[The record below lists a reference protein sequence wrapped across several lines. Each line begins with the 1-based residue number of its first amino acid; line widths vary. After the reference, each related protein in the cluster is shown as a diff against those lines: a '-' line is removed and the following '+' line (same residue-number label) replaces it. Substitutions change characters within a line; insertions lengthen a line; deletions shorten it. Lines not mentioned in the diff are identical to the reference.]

1 MWFTYKKN
9 MNPNLHKL
17 TADDW
22 EKKFKK
28 YDKDHN
34 GLISAKELQQL
45 LFKEFAGFL
54 TVRQAKTYIHLI
66 NSKKNDEMGLEDLI
80 QMKPIIFVLSQR
92 TIRKD
97 LPGSIRIADHD
108 TISGEAFVNI
118 NMNLS
123 SFKNLFSNE
132 EEFKEL
138 LKLIDQKKNRSI
150 KMKKVHDTQEMLGE
164 SIEMAR
170 IHQQFLIFGR
180 GMNFHEYI
188 CQCHNIPR
196 NLW

>member
-1 MWFTYKKN
+1 MWFTYTKN

-34 GLISAKELQQL
+34 GLISAKELQLL
-45 LFKEFAGFL
+45 LFKEFTGFL

-97 LPGSIRIADHD
+97 LPGSIHIADHD
-108 TISGEAFVNI
+108 TISVEAFANI
-118 NMNLS
+118 NKS
-123 SFKNLFSNE
+123 CFKDE

-138 LKLIDQKKNRSI
+138 LKLIDQKKNKSI
-150 KMKKVHDTQEMLGE
+150 KMKKVRDTQEMIDE